1 MSASRTSAIDFE
13 RCVAYYRAGR
23 RIEGAAG
30 IERYL
35 AEHPRIA
42 ERAARDAEHD
52 LALAQ
57 RYDPVLDEPIP
68 PRLLRRPVV
77 APSPWLARAGLAVAI
92 GVSVSA
98 GWWLRGVDND
108 APSPDSKRITFGQQV
123 ARLAERQP
131 IVDTAASGSPSH
143 PDLSRAGY
151 RFSGQRTIATNGQP
165 LTAYEYRNTAG
176 QQITIYS
183 RPQPGANT
191 AQPDLISPAG
201 TSLARWHSDGRAY
214 ALTGNLPPA
223 ALDRLAD
230 VASKRPRGPASQQSN
245 GPATPIVDVPE
256 QHAPSSLEQP
266 GSRTQRGIQTTVQQP
281 PASGL

>member
-1 MSASRTSAIDFE
+1 MSASRTSAIDYE

-35 AEHPRIA
+35 AAHPRLA

-68 PRLLRRPVV
+68 PRLLRRPAV

-131 IVDTAASGSPSH
+131 TVDTAASGSPSH

-183 RPQPGANT
+183 RAQPGANT

-230 VASKRPRGPASQQSN
+230 VASKRPRRPAARQSTGPA
-245 GPATPIVDVPE
+245 APIVDMP
-256 QHAPSSLEQP
+256 QQRAPSTAPPGASHQP
-266 GSRTQRGIQTTVQQP
+266 EPRTAVQKQ